1 MKNLFL
7 TSLLSVAFLCFPLV
21 ASADPSCEQ
30 LFNAKSTDDFV
41 ELNGSNH
48 RSLRF
53 LTLNTQGFKLFK
65 DLSPEEEASPKQQ
78 HYYEKV
84 AGWANTIADID
95 PDITVLQ
102 EVFSDYELEYLIK
115 EHLNDEY
122 DFYIEPG
129 NDPQSNVAF
138 LVKKNLNL
146 NVELRTNTDR
156 MWQGRP
162 LFSRDAPVL
171 VLRDSLTGNAV
182 TALIGHHAKAQIDK
196 PGDKKSKKLR
206 TAQSKEV
213 VKIAEELSTE
223 FNDEIPIFVA
233 GDFNADL
240 HHDHTTKPLAQ
251 NMTDVFD
258 LLARPPPQER
268 RVTHSYFKK
277 DKHHETQLDGII
289 VMNAEKVHVR
299 RADVFRYRD
308 EAGNEFSLPET
319 FEQRQE
325 MPSDHNP
332 VWADVM
338 IAIQ

>member
-7 TSLLSVAFLCFPLV
+7 TTLLSVSFLYLPQL
-21 ASADPSCEQ
+21 AAANDPCEHI
-30 LFNAKSTDDFV
+30 FAKSADDFV

-53 LTLNTQGFKLFK
+53 LTLNTQGFKLHQN
-65 DLSPEEEASPKQQ
+65 LTAEEETDPKQQ
-78 HYYEKV
+78 KYYAKV
-84 AGWANTIADID
+84 AKWANTVADID
-95 PDITVLQ
+95 PDVTVLQ
-102 EVFSDYELEYLIK
+102 EVYSDYELEYLIK

-122 DFYIEPG
+122 DYYIEPG

-146 NVELRTNTDR
+146 NVELRTNTHRTWND
-156 MWQGRP
+156 RP

-171 VLRDSLTGNAV
+171 ILTDSNSGQVV

-206 TAQSKEV
+206 TAQSKGI

-223 FNDEIPIFVA
+223 FGDNIPVFVA

-240 HHDHTTKPLAQ
+240 HNDNTTKPLAQ
-251 NMTDVFD
+251 KMTDVFD
-258 LLARPPPQER
+258 LLARPPPQKR
-268 RVTHSYFKK
+268 RVTHSFFKK
-277 DKHHETQLDGII
+277 DKHHQSQLDGII
-289 VMNAEKVHVR
+289 VLNSEKVHVR

-308 EAGNEFSLPET
+308 EAGNEFLLPET

-332 VWADVM
+332 VWADVL
-338 IAIQ
+338 IVIP